1 MKLHSISSPPSI
13 SNFVSKIIAIED
25 CKLSVDVGLPLF
37 ANGYPGIAFQTIN
50 SENISN
56 SSIKTGNLFLFGQT
70 ITPIKLY
77 TPERLTF
84 ISYLFYPHALKM
96 LFGFNAKELAD
107 TTIELNFL
115 EPAKGMN
122 LKEQLLNA
130 NTIDMRLAIMNSF
143 VVKLIASNYTDAQKS
158 ILFATQ
164 ALRRSKGLASLSN
177 IQKELDISERT
188 FRRLFDLHVGISPKM
203 FGRICQFDS
212 AVQQLI
218 SNHFTKLGDVAYDNG
233 YSDQSHLIRTFKEF
247 AYVSPSEYLK
257 KCSDF
262 QMLNM

>member
-1 MKLHSISSPPSI
+1 MKLHSISPHPSI

-25 CKLSVDVGLPLF
+25 CKLNIDVGLPLF
-37 ANGYPGIAFQTIN
+37 ANGYPGFAFQTTH
-50 SENISN
+50 SENIS
-56 SSIKTGNLFLFGQT
+56 SSPIKIDNLFLFGQT

-77 TPERLTF
+77 TPDRLTF

-96 LFGFNAKELAD
+96 LFGCNAKELAD
-107 TTIELNFL
+107 TTIDLNFL

-130 NTIDMRLAIMNSF
+130 STIDMRLAIMNSF
-143 VVKLIASNYTDAQKS
+143 VVKLITSNYTNVQKG

-177 IQKELDISERT
+177 IQRELAISERT

-212 AVQQLI
+212 AVQQLTN
-218 SNHFTKLGDVAYDNG
+218 NHFTKLGDIAYDNG
-233 YSDQSHLIRTFKEF
+233 YADQSHLIRTFNEF
-247 AYVSPSEYLK
+247 TRLSPSEYLK